1 MRSNR
6 WQISVQVGVS
16 PTMRQNSINGSSA
29 ISAHTETERTLLQIW
44 SEVLST
50 DQIGIHDD
58 FLSLGG
64 DSLAAMRCI
73 NRIIA
78 TLGVEVP
85 LDLFLLESATIAQ
98 VASEIANMQSD
109 AGQTVARE
117 HA

>member
-1 MRSNR
+1 M
-6 WQISVQVGVS
+6 
-16 PTMRQNSINGSSA
+16 MENSMNGSPA
-29 ISAHTETERTLLQIW
+29 TSAHAETEKTLLQIW
-44 SEVLST
+44 SEVLNT
-50 DQIGIHDD
+50 GQISIHDD

-78 TLGVEVP
+78 TFGVEVP

-98 VASEIANMQSD
+98 VASEIASMQPN
-109 AGQTVARE
+109 AGQIVARE